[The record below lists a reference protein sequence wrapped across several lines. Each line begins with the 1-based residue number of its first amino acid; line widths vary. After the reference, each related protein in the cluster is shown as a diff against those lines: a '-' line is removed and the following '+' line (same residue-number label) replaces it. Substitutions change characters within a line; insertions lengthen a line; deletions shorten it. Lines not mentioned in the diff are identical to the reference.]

1 MKEYLLSTNN
11 NLKIGKKR
19 FLSIMVMHN
28 YKLLFHNKK
37 AVRPKSYCF
46 FYQIFV
52 YAIAAFII
60 MAHSNRF
67 FSKSHESLC
76 DFEILPSYCQ
86 LLAAQPPLQ

>member
-1 MKEYLLSTNN
+1 
-11 NLKIGKKR
+11 
-19 FLSIMVMHN
+19 MVMHN

-67 FSKSHESLC
+67 FSKSHESYAILRYC
-76 DFEILPSYCQ
+76 LHIASCWLHNHRYSRILPNSLCN
-86 LLAAQPPLQ
+86 PLCYTRW